1 MDDLVQHL
9 STGRHPLVAARAHSP
24 ADLRDS
30 IERGFVLLTFTGTR
44 GGTELNV
51 QLDRQ
56 RSVLDRADFV
66 KGQGVVQLVGRLTLN
81 DESVELRAEVDLATL
96 EGEGNLTL

>member
-9 STGRHPLVAARAHSP
+9 STGRHPLVAARANSS

-30 IERGFVLLTFTGTR
+30 IERGFVLLTFTDTR